1 MIGVK
6 ASSPGSDEVTQ
17 GGVGAG
23 DAGALVVGLLELAL
37 RNVALDVD
45 VELLGSDGVRIRLR
59 LGILEVLE
67 VRDWLELERTGAE
80 RLEIVEGRNCGG
92 RRCSQSGVIGKNI
105 ERVLEACLRARRR
118 GSPRR
123 EW

>member
-1 MIGVK
+1 MH
-6 ASSPGSDEVTQ
+6 VT
-17 GGVGAG
+17 
-23 DAGALVVGLLELAL
+23 
-37 RNVALDVD
+37 
-45 VELLGSDGVRIRLR
+45 LLGSDSVRVRRR
-59 LGILEVLE
+59 LGILGVLE
-67 VRDWLELERTGAE
+67 DRDWLELERTGAE
-80 RLEIVEGRNCGG
+80 RLEVVEGRNYGT